1 MRFFLILSMLVITSC
16 TYDELLVGCM
26 DSLALNYDPYA
37 QVDDGSCIFSDCEVS
52 SPSFTD
58 CVEPIFIE
66 HCWVCHFPSNPNGIL
81 SLSNYEEIRNQVLNG
96 NVIESIKREVGFMP
110 KNGERLTVEEILII
124 ENWKENG
131 APNN

>member
-1 MRFFLILSMLVITSC
+1 MRFFLILSLLVITSC

-37 QVDDGSCIFSDCEVS
+37 QVDDGSCILSDCEVN

-58 CVEPIFIE
+58 CVEPIFEKNCIG
-66 HCWVCHFPSNPNGIL
+66 CHFQNNSNGIMP
-81 SLSNYEEIRNQVLNG
+81 LSNFQEIQYNVING
-96 NVIESIKREVGFMP
+96 TVIESIKREVGFMP
-110 KNGERLTVEEILII
+110 KNGERLSAEEILII
-124 ENWKENG
+124 ENWKEND

>member
-1 MRFFLILSMLVITSC
+1 MRFFLILSLLVMTSC

-37 QVDDGSCIFSDCEVS
+37 QVDDGSCILSDCEVN

-58 CVEPIFIE
+58 CVEPIFEKNCI
-66 HCWVCHFPSNPNGIL
+66 VCHFQNNSNEIMP
-81 SLSNYEEIRNQVLNG
+81 LSNFQEIQYNVING
-96 NVIESIKREVGFMP
+96 TVIESIKREVGFMP
-110 KNGERLTVEEILII
+110 KNGERLSAEEILII

-131 APNN
+131 TPNN